1 MNTRQTAFDAY
12 YANKTP
18 GNACRLAAD
27 DLSCAPSMREW
38 DFIDNIRKAGELADH
53 APDLLAMLERV
64 TAHLDSC
71 ARIFNHPRFTDRGQD
86 GPRCSGVVSD
96 ARALIAQVKGE

>member
-1 MNTRQTAFDAY
+1 MSTRQSTFDAY

-27 DLSCAPSMREW
+27 DARHREEYPEW
-38 DFIDNIRKAGELADH
+38 DFVKALEKAGELADR

-71 ARIFNHPRFTDRGQD
+71 ARIFNDRHFTDRGQD
-86 GPRCSGVVSD
+86 GPRCSSVVSD
-96 ARALIAQVKGE
+96 ARALINSIKGK